1 MLDILAAITKSASR
15 NSKNLPRTVR
25 ARVVHPTVART
36 IVIPKYTSTDD
47 QSCGN
52 AAASAIH
59 NGIDGIEIMN
69 SMILWIIMS
78 IAPPKYPEIPPIIL
92 PRKKLSNTPTNPIE
106 REIREAYI
114 FLENRSRPNSSVP
127 KGK

>member
-15 NSKNLPRTVR
+15 NSKNFPRTVR

-52 AAASAIH
+52 AVY
-59 NGIDGIEIMN
+59 E
-69 SMILWIIMS
+69 
-78 IAPPKYPEIPPIIL
+78 
-92 PRKKLSNTPTNPIE
+92 
-106 REIREAYI
+106 
-114 FLENRSRPNSSVP
+114 
-127 KGK
+127 KGKLIEKKDFKPPNDLIRLLHKVLTISEWEDTYDNLVPV